1 MKSKL
6 ALTAIALAVSTTL
19 FAAIDASSLKTT
31 EDKISYIIGTDVGK
45 NFSRQNIQINPMIFE
60 KGLEDGLSGG
70 ALLLDEKEM
79 KDILSKFQKD
89 IMEKRAAETNKKAS
103 ENKEKGLAF
112 LAENKKKPGVVSL
125 PSGLQYKII
134 TPGTGLK
141 PTKEDFVTVEYTG
154 HLINGDVFDSTEK
167 TGKPATFKLSQV
179 IPGWT
184 EALQLMPAGSTWEV
198 YIPSNLAYGE
208 RNVGGAIG
216 PNETLVF
223 NVHLIEVKKEEKKVK

>member
-1 MKSKL
+1 
-6 ALTAIALAVSTTL
+6 
-19 FAAIDASSLKTT
+19 
-31 EDKISYIIGTDVGK
+31 
-45 NFSRQNIQINPMIFE
+45 
-60 KGLEDGLSGG
+60 
-70 ALLLDEKEM
+70 M

>member
-1 MKSKL
+1 MKL
-6 ALTAIALAVSTTL
+6 LLGMTALTVSFCAAVYAAPDMTTVST
-19 FAAIDASSLKTT
+19 ASNKQDIQQSGPATMKQS
-31 EDKISYIIGTDVGK
+31 EDVQ
-45 NFSRQNIQINPMIFE
+45 F
-60 KGLEDGLSGG
+60 LEDNKQK
-70 ALLLDEKEM
+70 KE
-79 KDILSKFQKD
+79 
-89 IMEKRAAETNKKAS
+89 
-103 ENKEKGLAF
+103 
-112 LAENKKKPGVVSL
+112 VVTL